1 MCARWTGPRLRP
13 KRSPES
19 LGAAR
24 AACKADR
31 RRRRLTRRRIRA
43 FSSKGSRSRSRSRIR
58 AFQSKGSPPPGTC
71 PVLRVGTTTR
81 PSLHVSFNPCIL
93 HFATAIRLYL
103 RAPCEFVLRDR
114 PWTVCV
120 STVCEPSSIEVHH
133 IEWRFV
139 LRVAPV
145 AQSASLESARA
156 STPSSPRGEPLA

>member
-1 MCARWTGPRLRP
+1 MNLSCVT
-13 KRSPES
+13 
-19 LGAAR
+19 
-24 AACKADR
+24 
-31 RRRRLTRRRIRA
+31 
-43 FSSKGSRSRSRSRIR
+43 
-58 AFQSKGSPPPGTC
+58 
-71 PVLRVGTTTR
+71 V
-81 PSLHVSFNPCIL
+81 
-93 HFATAIRLYL
+93 
-103 RAPCEFVLRDR
+103 